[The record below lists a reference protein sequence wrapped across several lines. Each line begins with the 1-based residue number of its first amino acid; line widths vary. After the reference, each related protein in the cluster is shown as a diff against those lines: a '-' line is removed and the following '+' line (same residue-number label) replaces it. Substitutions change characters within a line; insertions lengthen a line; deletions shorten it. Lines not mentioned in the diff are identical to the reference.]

1 MPRRRRLD
9 SVHAWHCQTCPDR
22 RSALSVK
29 PGSFRDMLEAGV
41 LRDVCAFES
50 RDVSSVLVSS
60 PNASED
66 RQESRFGLVANES
79 DYRALDS
86 LNARRA
92 FTLDLPP
99 QRQVLEVPV

>member
-1 MPRRRRLD
+1 
-9 SVHAWHCQTCPDR
+9 
-22 RSALSVK
+22 
-29 PGSFRDMLEAGV
+29 MLEAGV